1 MYHLV
6 GMRNI
11 LIAIMLSIILFTM
24 MIMMF
29 ERCVSQERK
38 ELEFSTFAY
47 DHDDHFMLTV
57 MIIIII
63 IIMMIMMTTMMMLMA
78 LIMQIMT
85 VLTR

>member
-6 GMRNI
+6 GMRNK
-11 LIAIMLSIILFTM
+11 LFAIMLSIM

-29 ERCVSQERK
+29 VRYLSQERN

-47 DHDDHFMLTV
+47 DHDDHFMMV
-57 MIIIII
+57 KMIIVK
-63 IIMMIMMTTMMMLMA
+63 IMMTTMMMLMA
-78 LIMQIMT
+78 LIMQFTT